1 MGTTD
6 QKPPIKPSSVLLES
20 GTENITKAPSDVTS
34 QPQPHRFAW
43 PECIQVFFD
52 KDPAATNIF
61 EVLLYQGLHAIL
73 LHRAAHWLY
82 KRNVPIIP
90 RLISQF
96 SRVITGGIEIHPG
109 AKIGRRFFIDHGS
122 GVVIGETTE
131 IGDDVMLY
139 HQVTLGAS
147 GWWKDMK
154 NPGKRRHPIIGNNV
168 TIGTGATL
176 LGPINIGNDT
186 KIGAMSLVLEDVPA
200 NSVIIGSAAKYLVKG
215 SKRVYDMPLSSS
227 EIPPEYHI

>member
-1 MGTTD
+1 MDTTD
-6 QKPPIKPSSVLLES
+6 QQPPIKPSSVCPES
-20 GTENITKAPSDVTS
+20 KTENRIDTASSAKNQPPS
-34 QPQPHRFAW
+34 HKFAW
-43 PECIQVFFD
+43 PESIRVVFD
-52 KDPAATNIF
+52 KDPAATNLL
-61 EVLLYQGLHAIL
+61 EVLLYQGLHAIF
-73 LHRAAHWLY
+73 LHRIAHWLY

-109 AKIGRRFFIDHGS
+109 AKIGSRFFIDHGS

-147 GWWKDMK
+147 GWWKDM
-154 NPGKRRHPIIGNNV
+154 NYPGKRRHPIIGNNV

-176 LGPINIGNDT
+176 LGPINIGDDT
-186 KIGAMSLVLEDVPA
+186 KIGAMSLVLEDIPA
-200 NSVIIGSAAKYLVKG
+200 NSVVVGTSARYLVKG
-215 SKRVYDMPLSSS
+215 SKRVHDMPLSSS
-227 EIPPEYHI
+227 DIPPEYHI